1 MDARS
6 RQSWIGTAGFIA
18 ALRRLGVRPGDT
30 VLVHS
35 SLSSLGHVEGGAATV
50 IHALRAAVGESGT
63 VIFPTFTGKSQLSA
77 DNPPVFRPH
86 QDPCWTGAIP
96 ETARKLQ
103 GAVRSLG
110 ATHSVCALGAL
121 ASWCT
126 AGHQRCSTP
135 CGSGSPFHRLRLALG
150 KVLFVGV
157 TLSSN
162 TLCHHV
168 EELAGVPYVCVPEP
182 VAARVVLPDGGELG
196 TPLRIHLYGTPR
208 DYPRLEPELVEQGIL
223 RVGKAGPADL
233 RLLDARA
240 FCEVMI
246 PRLRQDPGLFVK

>member
-1 MDARS
+1 MGARS
-6 RQSWIGTAGFIA
+6 RESWLGTAGFIA

-50 IHALRAAVGESGT
+50 IAALRAAVDESGT
-63 VIFPTFTGKSQLSA
+63 VIFPTFTGHSKLGA
-77 DNPPVFRPH
+77 DNPPLFHPH
-86 QDPCWTGAIP
+86 QDPCWTGAIA
-96 ETARKLQ
+96 ETARKLR

-121 ASWCT
+121 AHWCT
-126 AGHQRCSTP
+126 TGHQHCTTP
-135 CGSGSPFHRLRLALG
+135 CGIGSPFHRLRLALG
-150 KVLFVGV
+150 KVLLVGV
-157 TLSSN
+157 DLSSN

-168 EELAGVPYVCVPEP
+168 EELAGVPYVCVAEP
-182 VAARVVLPDGGELG
+182 VAAKVLLPDGSRLD

-208 DYPRLEPELVEQGIL
+208 DYPRLEPELIEQGIV
-223 RVGKAGPADL
+223 RMGKAGPAEL

-240 FCEVMI
+240 FCQVMI
-246 PRLRQDPGLFVK
+246 PRLREDPGLFVK